1 MTMFKK
7 WETRGDKINDEE
19 PEYVSIFSFI
29 TFHWVTKFLNNVT
42 KDEIKFPTLR
52 KNNNVTHYSS
62 ELEQNLRKIYVR
74 KCSYKHFYEKCN
86 FVLGHCHNSRDI
98 RAKKEYD
105 VYYNN
110 IVWTVFKTFKVR
122 IISIIIFNILQ
133 TLFIIAVGGSIDKY
147 MLILKGETIPSFPVF
162 LNNSKVIFG
171 LYIVGLLLLEFL
183 FDSILNFYYY
193 EFLVNMEISLIH
205 FLYKIN
211 LYSRNNDLTNHSV
224 YRNREESLNT
234 LLGVMERKSRNSVKK
249 NPSCMTKI
257 CKKNDSDNLFK
268 RKFYLINFFK
278 KNRTKKED
286 MGKEDS
292 SSINIYNIMFS
303 DTPSL
308 VLFVGAII
316 SLSNIFVKFYLSF
329 YVFYL
334 RMGSEAVK
342 TGVLLSVVLY
352 STMILFSFLP
362 SLFKSK
368 YLKYRDQRIDNTH
381 HVLKEFKLMKIFNW
395 ESFAFNYINFVRKKE
410 MLFCKVRLYLGTV
423 GIFINAVSA
432 DIVEVLLFF
441 LFIREKLDNRKEVNF
456 SSIIMPLFVYKS
468 LISSVSNFPNLMNN
482 IMEGI
487 VNIARI
493 NKYVNHHLYYS
504 DINNYFRY
512 VSKMNNYFNTSNVG
526 ECFENEREDC
536 SRYRKYFIQLKKR
549 FRKCCRFSCF
559 YKRVRNVNI
568 INREILSGVNYS
580 TDKGTGKVCFET
592 TVDYSND
599 GSSSSS
605 IHAKRREKKIN
616 KDDNVTEEQINL
628 IIKLENAFFGTKKHD
643 RKHEKYILKNLNFS
657 LENNTLAIIIGNVG
671 SGKTVL
677 FESILGENQ
686 LIHGC
691 LYVKNVLYNM
701 PILYVPQ
708 NSWLSIGNIRSMIL
722 FGNEYNSGIYR
733 YTIEQ
738 SELSSDISS
747 FKNGDMRYVNDDHN
761 LSKGQKVRIAL
772 ARALYHHY
780 MHLHK
785 LSPKGEKEKRV
796 DKNFTQRNNGTDFS
810 NDKKDKTSAFCQGVL
825 PFDEDHVQKCLRG
838 RSDFSLYL
846 LDDLFTSL
854 DPAISKN
861 IFYNLFCKEENKSFK
876 DYCSFVVSMN
886 ESTFQNFFINDL
898 FENIQY
904 KVDIYELENY
914 TLKYAGSVSDYV
926 KRKNVK
932 KDGAVSRRE
941 LSTDST
947 KLEFWREEGPN
958 GKHGKEGEEE
968 PEKRGSQIEAADE
981 GGSFKRNNTR
991 SAESEEGRAAG
1002 SKLFLENDYIINTGK
1017 KMNGCA
1023 DQMTQKRTCRTGV
1036 DRQRNGILSETLE
1049 DRSSHANVHPAK
1061 DDEDESFFK
1070 GNIELT
1076 TYWWL
1081 LSKLGRVLI
1090 LYIMIFMFISIFTDE
1105 IKFFILSMISIISRN
1120 DKEHSNEILQQQVK
1134 YLKLF
1139 VILPIISVIA
1149 SFFCFMFII
1158 YGTVISAVKV
1168 HTDVLKT
1175 ILSVPMYVYYN
1186 INLGNIINRFVT
1198 DIYSLDNGFLK
1209 RFYKCIF
1216 LFFRLVLS
1224 VILLFCMMKD
1234 AVIVFPFIVLLI
1246 YFLVF
1251 KKYSRGCKEAQRG
1264 YLRCHSP
1271 LCNIYSNT
1279 ISGKT
1284 IINVYEKNSY
1294 HLSIYERY
1302 VETLKNYYL
1311 LKWAITIWASFYIRL
1326 IFLILTSYFIMHPH
1340 IFYNRMGNL
1349 YQGKNYEKII
1359 STIGYCITFSSRL
1372 GVLTKIL
1379 LCDYTFVEKEMCC
1392 VQRLEEF
1399 SKLPHEKDCLE
1410 AERGEVTPKCDEMK
1424 TKCKFDNAGEST
1436 SSPPLPTTGIV
1447 EPPAIE
1453 QSKEKYGVYLENV
1466 FVSYKK
1472 KVVLD
1477 KDSNKYC
1484 YEDEDP
1490 SLKNVTIYA
1499 LKKQKIGIVGKS
1511 GSGKSTI
1518 ILSILGLI
1526 PTVSGKITVEGRDIR
1541 TMSRRE
1547 KNEIITV
1554 LPQSS
1559 FVFHNWNVR
1568 TFIDPYRN
1576 FTDEEIV
1583 NALDLI
1589 GIKLNMHDLHKYI
1602 YQQKKNAH
1610 DEREREKEGKRK
1622 TNISSNS
1629 ISLTDDCIR
1638 YLSIVRLFLNR
1649 KKYKLILIDEIPIF
1663 NFTNVD
1669 SNLNNF
1675 LIGDAKPFNYIIKN
1689 YFPDNTI
1696 LIISHDPH
1704 ALSCCDFIYVLRRGE
1719 VAHRCSCKDVKTQ
1732 SELAQLLEKD
1742 G

>member
-7 WETRGDKINDEE
+7 WVRRGNKDNDEKE

-29 TFHWVTKFLNNVT
+29 TFHWVTKLLNNLI

-52 KNNNVTHYSS
+52 KNDSVTHYAS

-74 KCSYKHFYEKCN
+74 KCSSKHFYEKSS
-86 FVLGHCHNSRDI
+86 FVVGHCHNSKDI
-98 RAKKEYD
+98 KAKKEYN

-110 IVWTVFKTFKVR
+110 LVWTIFKTFKVR
-122 IISIIIFNILQ
+122 IISIIIFNVLQ

-147 MLILKGETIPSFPVF
+147 MLILKGETIPSFPAF

-171 LYIVGLLLLEFL
+171 LYIVGLLLFEFL

-224 YRNREESLNT
+224 YRNREESLNMP
-234 LLGVMERKSRNSVKK
+234 LGVMERKSCNSVKK

-257 CKKNDSDNLFK
+257 CRKNDSDNLFK
-268 RKFYLINFFK
+268 KKFYLINFFK
-278 KNRTKKED
+278 KNRTKKEED
-286 MGKEDS
+286 MGEEDT

-308 VLFVGAII
+308 VLFVGAVI

-334 RMGSEAVK
+334 RMGSNAVK
-342 TGVLLSVVLY
+342 TGASLSVVLY

-381 HVLKEFKLMKIFNW
+381 HVLKEFKLMKMFNW

-410 MLFCKVRLYLGTV
+410 MLFCKVRLYLATV
-423 GIFINAVSA
+423 GIFISAVSA

-441 LFIREKLDNRKEVNF
+441 LFIREKLDSQKEVNF

-468 LISSVSNFPNLMNN
+468 LISSASNFPNLMNN
-482 IMEGI
+482 IIEGT

-493 NKYVNHHLYYS
+493 NKYVNHHLYYN

-512 VSKMNNYFNTSNVG
+512 VSKMNNYFNASDDG
-526 ECFENEREDC
+526 ECFEKEGEHC
-536 SRYRKYFIQLKKR
+536 SRYRKHFIQLKNR
-549 FRKCCRFSCF
+549 LIKCCRFSRF
-559 YKRVRNVNI
+559 YRKGKHINI
-568 INREILSGVNYS
+568 INRNILSGVNYS
-580 TDKGTGKVCFET
+580 TDNDVEKVCFQT
-592 TVDYSND
+592 RVDCSN
-599 GSSSSS
+599 GGSSSS
-605 IHAKRREKKIN
+605 IHEKNNN
-616 KDDNVTEEQINL
+616 KDDNVTEERSNL
-628 IIKLENAFFGTKKHD
+628 IIKLENAFFGTKRHD
-643 RKHEKYILKNLNFS
+643 RRYEKYILKNINFS
-657 LENNTLAIIIGNVG
+657 LENNTLAIVIGNVG
-671 SGKTVL
+671 SGKTAF
-677 FESILGENQ
+677 FESILGDIQ
-686 LIHGC
+686 LIHGF

-733 YTIEQ
+733 YTVEQ
-738 SELSSDISS
+738 SELLNDISS

-761 LSKGQKVRIAL
+761 LSKGQKVRISL

-785 LSPKGEKEKRV
+785 LSSNGEKKMRV
-796 DKNFTQRNNGTDFS
+796 DDSFANKNSRTDFS
-810 NDKKDKTSAFCQGVL
+810 NGKEDKISAFCQGVV
-825 PFDEDHVQKCLRG
+825 PFDGDHVQKCLRG
-838 RSDFSLYL
+838 KSDFSLYL
-846 LDDLFTSL
+846 LDDIFTSL

-886 ESTFQNFFINDL
+886 ENTFHNFFINDL

-926 KRKNVK
+926 KSKNIK
-932 KDGAVSRRE
+932 KDGAVSRTESSMGGTKFE
-941 LSTDST
+941 LGG
-947 KLEFWREEGPN
+947 EEG
-958 GKHGKEGEEE
+958 EE
-968 PEKRGSQIEAADE
+968 PEKCGSQIKGANE
-981 GGSFKRNNTR
+981 GGSSKRNNTR
-991 SAESEEGRAAG
+991 SAGSDEGRTAG
-1002 SKLFLENDYIINTGK
+1002 RKPFLENDYIINAGK
-1017 KMNGCA
+1017 NINGCA
-1023 DQMTQKRTCRTGV
+1023 DQMAQERTCATGL
-1036 DRQRNGILSETLE
+1036 DNQRHAILSQTLQH
-1049 DRSSHANVHPAK
+1049 RSSCANVSPAK

-1076 TYWWL
+1076 TYRWF
-1081 LSKLGRVLI
+1081 LSKVGGVLI

-1120 DKEHSNEILQQQVK
+1120 DKEHSNEILQHQIK

-1139 VILPIISVIA
+1139 VILPIISLIA

-1168 HTDVLKT
+1168 HTDVLKS

-1186 INLGNIINRFVT
+1186 NNLGNIINRFVT

-1209 RFYKCIF
+1209 RFYKFIF
-1216 LFFRLVLS
+1216 LFFRLLMS
-1224 VILLFCMMKD
+1224 IILLFCMVKD
-1234 AVIVFPFIVLLI
+1234 AVIVFPFIVFLI
-1246 YFLVF
+1246 YSLVF
-1251 KKYSRGCKEAQRG
+1251 KKFSRGCKEAQRG

-1279 ISGKT
+1279 ISGKSV
-1284 IINVYEKNSY
+1284 INVYEKNWY
-1294 HLSIYERY
+1294 HLGIYERY
-1302 VETLKNYYL
+1302 VETFRNYCL

-1340 IFYNRMGNL
+1340 IFFNKMGNL
-1349 YQGKNYEKII
+1349 YQGGNYEKII
-1359 STIGYCITFSSRL
+1359 GTIGYCITFSSRL

-1379 LCDYTFVEKEMCC
+1379 LCDYTYVEKEMCC

-1410 AERGEVTPKCDEMK
+1410 EERGEVTPKCDEMEMK
-1424 TKCKFDNAGEST
+1424 GKFDNSGEST
-1436 SSPPLPTTGIV
+1436 SPLPTGIV
-1447 EPPAIE
+1447 DPPAID

-1477 KDSNKYC
+1477 KNSNKYC
-1484 YEDEDP
+1484 YTDEDP
-1490 SLKNVTIYA
+1490 SLKNITIYA
-1499 LKKQKIGIVGKS
+1499 LKNQKIGIVGKS

-1526 PTVSGKITVEGRDIR
+1526 PTVSGKITVEGRDIG
-1541 TMSRRE
+1541 TLPRRE
-1547 KNEIITV
+1547 KNDIITV

-1583 NALDLI
+1583 NAFDLI
-1589 GIKLNMHDLHKYI
+1589 GIKLNMNDLHKYI
-1602 YQQKKNAH
+1602 HQQRENAH
-1610 DEREREKEGKRK
+1610 DEREKKKKGKRK
-1622 TNISSNS
+1622 ANLSSNT

-1649 KKYKLILIDEIPIF
+1649 NKYKLILIDEIPIF
-1663 NFTNVD
+1663 NFNSVD

-1675 LIGDAKPFNYIIKN
+1675 LIGNAKPFNYIIKN

-1696 LIISHDPH
+1696 LIISHDTH

-1732 SELAQLLEKD
+1732 SELAQLLERD